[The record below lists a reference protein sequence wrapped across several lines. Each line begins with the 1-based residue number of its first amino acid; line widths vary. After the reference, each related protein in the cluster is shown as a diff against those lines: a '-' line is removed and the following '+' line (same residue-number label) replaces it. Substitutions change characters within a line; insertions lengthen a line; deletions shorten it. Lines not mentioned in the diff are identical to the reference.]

1 MIAIL
6 GIQHQNRQIH
16 CHTCIDDQ
24 PSKKC
29 TDTNPTLLVLA
40 QVSQRRGTPEMTHNL
55 KSLFLEREVN
65 SFASSDKEKDEPSS
79 VFWKRPAMVA
89 VSKWALSLRW
99 WWTMLL
105 NWGCFLEGITFAI
118 PEIHKHDKRIT
129 FVQFLQY
136 FAEWLLTRWQLSDL
150 RTTFVLGLSDH
161 VSWSTD
167 SDCRKVI
174 VKCNKR
180 YAS

>member
-1 MIAIL
+1 MPSESDENEPIEKGNTNYGAALPSIAE
-6 GIQHQNRQIH
+6 Q
-16 CHTCIDDQ
+16 D
-24 PSKKC
+24 
-29 TDTNPTLLVLA
+29 
-40 QVSQRRGTPEMTHNL
+40 
-55 KSLFLEREVN
+55 
-65 SFASSDKEKDEPSS
+65 DKEKDEPSS

-174 VKCNKR
+174 VKCNK
-180 YAS
+180 